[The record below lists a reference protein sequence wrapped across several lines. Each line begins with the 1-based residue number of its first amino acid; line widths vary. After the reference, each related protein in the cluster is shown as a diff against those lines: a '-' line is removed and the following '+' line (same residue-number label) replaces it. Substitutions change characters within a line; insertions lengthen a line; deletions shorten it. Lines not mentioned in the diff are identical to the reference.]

1 MQGQTTAAPKKR
13 KTKVSLILEKEHL
26 EWLREMAH
34 KHNLPDQGEQPAGV
48 AYQQIALWTTSK
60 HQ

>member
-13 KTKVSLILEKEHL
+13 KTEVSLLLEKERL

-48 AYQQIALWTTSK
+48 AYQQIAQWTTSK